1 MSFVKRLRIF
11 AGPNGSGKSSLY
23 TYLVAQ
29 GYFTPYFY
37 INADQIAL
45 SLPTGFSVL
54 NWPCKVSQD
63 DFLHFLDSC
72 SLSNL
77 FDVKQ
82 VARETQIED
91 NVFLWAG
98 SAPSS
103 YVAAAIADYLREKML
118 TANSSFACETV
129 FSHPSKLEF
138 MKRAKENG
146 FKVYL
151 YFIAAKDPFIN
162 EGRVANRA
170 LNGGHDVPPEKVHS
184 RFYRCMDNLFCA
196 LKVCDEAYL
205 FDNSSATEK
214 LSFDNF
220 ALFKGGVL
228 KLFCDIVPAWF
239 DTYVLQKIAR

>member
-1 MSFVKRLRIF
+1 M
-11 AGPNGSGKSSLY
+11 
-23 TYLVAQ
+23 
-29 GYFTPYFY
+29 
-37 INADQIAL
+37 
-45 SLPTGFSVL
+45 
-54 NWPCKVSQD
+54 
-63 DFLHFLDSC
+63 
-72 SLSNL
+72 
-77 FDVKQ
+77 KQ

-91 NVFLWAG
+91 KMFLWSG

-103 YVAAAIADYLREKML
+103 YVAAAVADYLRQKML

-129 FSHPSKLEF
+129 FSHPSKLDF

-162 EGRVANRA
+162 IDRVTNRV
-170 LNGGHDVPPEKVHS
+170 LNGGHDVPHDKVHS

-196 LKVCDEAYL
+196 MKVCDEAYL

-220 ALFKGGVL
+220 ALFKGSTL
-228 KLFCDIVPAWF
+228 KLLSDRVPAWF